1 MKEPTWV
8 LDDVVQ
14 AVHSLLLAEH
24 GGGTGIRDEALLDSA
39 LSRPKQ
45 KFSYE
50 SISSLFELAAAYSFG
65 IAKNHPF
72 IDGNKRTAFTIGT
85 LFLELNGYKLA
96 APEAAAAIVFES
108 LAAGKLTE
116 AKLAAWFKEHCSKV

>member
-1 MKEPTWV
+1 MKEPIWV
-8 LDDVVQ
+8 LDNVVQ

-24 GGGTGIRDEALLDSA
+24 GGDTGIRDEALLDSA

-50 SISSLFELAAAYSFG
+50 SKSSVFELAAAYSFG
-65 IAKNHPF
+65 ITKNHPF

-96 APEAAAAIVFES
+96 APEAAAAIAFES
-108 LAAGKLTE
+108 LAAGNLTE
-116 AKLAAWFKEHCSKV
+116 AKLAVWFKEHCSKA